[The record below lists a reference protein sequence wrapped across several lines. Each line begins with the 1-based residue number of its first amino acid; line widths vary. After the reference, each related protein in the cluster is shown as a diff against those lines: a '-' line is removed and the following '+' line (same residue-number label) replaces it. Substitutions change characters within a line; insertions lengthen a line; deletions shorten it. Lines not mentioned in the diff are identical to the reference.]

1 MPLSRKLAIYIL
13 EGKASIDDVVSLL
26 TKYELLTLLPCIK
39 QAVHQMSSG
48 MQMKETV
55 IIESPFELSEVSIQK
70 IKGIIGEEDAPH
82 SLIINK
88 QILAGF
94 KAKFK
99 GMMYDGSA
107 ERIIRQ
113 ITV

>member
-55 IIESPFELSEVSIQK
+55 MIESPFELSEVSIQK
-70 IKGIIGEEDAPH
+70 IKGIIGEKDAPH